1 MSQTHGR
8 SKCHARLTPGEDAI
22 GDPDDASDE
31 IDDLLPGDLWF
42 ALDHQLTAPNPA
54 AGGRGLALL

>member
-1 MSQTHGR
+1 
-8 SKCHARLTPGEDAI
+8 
-22 GDPDDASDE
+22 
-31 IDDLLPGDLWF
+31 LLPGDLWF